1 LPARKTA
8 NVPETKARL
17 GLNRGRRDTGRR
29 RVPKPANQAWRK
41 EKTVAVSDHVDL
53 PTFMEGVKKRNPYQ
67 PEFVQAVQEVAE
79 DIFDFIADKEEYH
92 AQQILRR
99 IAEPDRVV
107 SFRVCWEDDNGNI
120 RVQRGW
126 RVQNNNAIGPYKG
139 GIRFHPSVTESVL
152 KFLAFEQTFK
162 NALTGL
168 PMGGG
173 KGGSNFNPKGKSVR
187 EIMRF
192 CQSFMTELYR
202 HIGADVDVPA
212 GDIGVG
218 GREIGFMFGQYKR
231 ITNNFTGVLTGKGLE
246 WGGSLIRTE
255 ATGYGAVYFLA
266 NMLATRGEDLV
277 GKTAVISGSGNVATH
292 AAEKIV
298 QLGGKVLTLSDLGG
312 FIHDPDG
319 ITQEK
324 INWVKTHKTHRRGRI
339 QDYVEAFPAATFHEG
354 KTPWGVPCDVALP
367 CATQN
372 ELLGEDAKTLIA
384 NGCRACRK
392 APTCR
397 PTLTACTC
405 SRRRRSSTPRQGVQR
420 GGVAVSGLEM
430 SQNSERRAWKEDEL
444 QQMLKDIM
452 AGIHSSCLAY
462 GDQGGG
468 YIDYVKGANIAGFKK
483 VADAM
488 LAFGVV

>member
-1 LPARKTA
+1 M
-8 NVPETKARL
+8 
-17 GLNRGRRDTGRR
+17 
-29 RVPKPANQAWRK
+29 
-41 EKTVAVSDHVDL
+41 AVSDHVDL
-53 PTFMEGVKKRNPYQ
+53 PTFMEGVNKRNPHQ

-79 DIFDFIADKEEYH
+79 DIFSFIEDKEEYH

-107 SFRVCWEDDNGNI
+107 SFRVCWEDDNGNV

-139 GIRFHPSVTESVL
+139 GLRFHPSVNESVL

-218 GREIGFMFGQYKR
+218 AREIGFMFGQYKR
-231 ITNNFTGVLTGKGLE
+231 ITGHFTGVLTGKGLE
-246 WGGSLIRTE
+246 YGGSLIRPE

-266 NMLATRGEDLV
+266 NMLRERGQDLQ
-277 GKTAVISGSGNVATH
+277 GKTVVVSGSGNVATH
-292 AAEKIV
+292 AAEKVV
-298 QLGGKVLTLSDLGG
+298 QLGGKVVTLSDSGG

-319 ITQEK
+319 ITLEK
-324 INWVKTHKTHRRGRI
+324 IQWVKQHKTHRRGRI
-339 QDYVEAFPAATFHEG
+339 EDYVAEYTGATYHEG

-372 ELLGEDAKTLIA
+372 ELLGEDAKLLVK
-384 NGCRACRK
+384 NGCIAVSEGANMPTDLAGVHVFK
-392 APTCR
+392 AARILYAPGK
-397 PTLTACTC
+397 AANA
-405 SRRRRSSTPRQGVQR
+405 

-430 SQNSERRAWKEDEL
+430 SQNSERRAWKESEL
-444 QQMLKDIM
+444 QQMLLDIM
-452 AGIHSSCLAY
+452 EGIHNSCLTY
-462 GDQGGG
+462 GRQPDGH
-468 YIDYVKGANIAGFKK
+468 IDYVKGANIAGFKK

>member
-1 LPARKTA
+1 MST
-8 NVPETKARL
+8 NE
-17 GLNRGRRDTGRR
+17 
-29 RVPKPANQAWRK
+29 
-41 EKTVAVSDHVDL
+41 HVDL
-53 PTFMEGVKKRNPYQ
+53 QRFIDGVSKRNQGQ
-67 PEFVQAVQEVAE
+67 PEFVQAVTEVAE
-79 DIFDFIADKEEYH
+79 DIFGFMADKVKYH
-92 AQQILRR
+92 EAQILRR
-99 IAEPDRVV
+99 IAEPDRVI
-107 SFRVCWEDDNGNI
+107 SFRVCWEDDKGNI

-126 RVQNNNAIGPYKG
+126 RIQNNNAIGPYKG

-173 KGGSNFNPKGKSVR
+173 KGGSNFNPKGKSSNEV
-187 EIMRF
+187 MRF

-218 GREIGFMFGQYKR
+218 GREIGYMFGQYKR
-231 ITNNFTGVLTGKGLE
+231 ITNQFTGVLTGKGLE

-255 ATGYGAVYFLA
+255 ATGYGAVYFMQ
-266 NMLATRGEDLV
+266 NMLMTKGNSVA
-277 GKTAVISGSGNVATH
+277 GKNAVISGSGNVATH

-298 QLGGKVLTLSDLGG
+298 QLGGKVLTLSDSEG

-319 ITQEK
+319 ISQEK
-324 INWVKTHKTHRRGRI
+324 IDWVKELKNVRRGRI
-339 QDYVEAFPAATFHEG
+339 SEYVKEFKGATFTG
-354 KTPWGVPCDVALP
+354 GGARPWGVKCDIALP

-372 ELLGEDAKTLIA
+372 ELDGNDAKTLLA
-384 NGCRACRK
+384 NGCIAVSEGANMPTNLEGVHIFK
-392 APTCR
+392 AAKILYAPGK
-397 PTLTACTC
+397 A
-405 SRRRRSSTPRQGVQR
+405 SNA

-430 SQNSERRAWKEDEL
+430 SQNSARISWKEADL
-444 QQMLKDIM
+444 QQHLLDIM
-452 AGIHSSCLAY
+452 ANIHGSCAEY
-462 GDQGGG
+462 GSDGKG

-488 LAFGVV
+488 LAYGVV

>member
-1 LPARKTA
+1 MAF
-8 NVPETKARL
+8 N
-17 GLNRGRRDTGRR
+17 
-29 RVPKPANQAWRK
+29 
-41 EKTVAVSDHVDL
+41 DHVDL
-53 PTFMEGVKKRNPYQ
+53 PTFMQGVSKRNAGQ
-67 PEFVQAVQEVAE
+67 TEFIQAVQEVAV
-79 DIFDFIADKEEYH
+79 DIFDFMEGKERYH
-92 AQQILRR
+92 KEQILRR
-99 IAEPDRVV
+99 IAEPDRVI
-107 SFRVCWEDDNGNI
+107 SFRVCWEDDNGNV

-173 KGGSNFNPKGKSVR
+173 KGGSNFNPKGKSDHEV
-187 EIMRF
+187 MRF

-202 HIGADVDVPA
+202 HVGADVDVPA

-218 GREIGFMFGQYKR
+218 SREIGYMFGQYKR
-231 ITNNFTGVLTGKGLE
+231 ITNQFTGVLTGKGLE
-246 WGGSLIRTE
+246 YGGSLIRTE

-266 NMLATRGEDLV
+266 NMLKTKNDDLV
-277 GKTAVISGSGNVATH
+277 GKIAVISGSGNVATH
-292 AAEKIV
+292 AAEKV
-298 QLGGKVLTLSDLGG
+298 TMLGGKVVTLSDSAG

-324 INWVKTHKTHRRGRI
+324 IDWIKQLKNVRRGRI
-339 QDYVEAFPAATFHEG
+339 SEYVDQFKGATYHEG
-354 KTPWGVPCDVALP
+354 KRPWGVPCDVALP

-372 ELLGEDAKTLIA
+372 ELLGDDARELIKNGCIAVSEGANMPTNLEGVHVFKDAKILFAPGKAA
-384 NGCRACRK
+384 NA
-392 APTCR
+392 
-397 PTLTACTC
+397 
-405 SRRRRSSTPRQGVQR
+405 

-430 SQNSERRAWKEDEL
+430 SQNSGRISWKAEQL
-444 QQMLKDIM
+444 QQLLVDIM
-452 AGIHSSCLAY
+452 DGIHGSCVEY
-462 GDQGGG
+462 GQTKGG
-468 YIDYVKGANIAGFKK
+468 YCDYVRGANIAGFKK